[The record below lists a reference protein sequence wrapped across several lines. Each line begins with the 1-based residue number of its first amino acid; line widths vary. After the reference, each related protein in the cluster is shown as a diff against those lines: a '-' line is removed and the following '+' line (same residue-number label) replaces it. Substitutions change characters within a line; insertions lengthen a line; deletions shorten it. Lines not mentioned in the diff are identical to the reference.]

1 MKPID
6 VEDLP
11 SRSIGRAEETLRV
24 ATDLFL
30 EHGYAKVS
38 IDAIVARV
46 GGSKRDLY
54 AEFGGKEGLF
64 RRVIDGVCQEVMRPL
79 ETLPSNGDS
88 AESALRAF
96 GATFL
101 GFLLT
106 PRVVAL
112 QKLVMSEA
120 NRYPEFAQTFIER
133 GCQSAYR
140 VAAELLSSLAAR
152 GEIDV
157 QAPRVIGA
165 LFCDMLIADLQFRT
179 IAGEVV
185 PAHEVTERV
194 NLGVSTV
201 LYGIAKK
208 K

>member
-1 MKPID
+1 MEPIG
-6 VEDLP
+6 EENLTSHP
-11 SRSIGRAEETLRV
+11 TSRAEKTLRV

-64 RRVIDGVCQEVMRPL
+64 RRVITGVCQEVMHPL
-79 ETLPSNGDS
+79 EALPSNGDS
-88 AESALRAF
+88 AESALTAF
-96 GATFL
+96 GTTFL

-140 VAAELLSSLAAR
+140 VAAELLVSLANQ
-152 GEIDV
+152 GEV
-157 QAPRVIGA
+157 KVESPRVVGA
-165 LFCDMLIADLQFRT
+165 LFCDMLVADLQFRT
-179 IAGEVV
+179 VAGEVI
-185 PAHEVTERV
+185 EEQEIDERV
-194 NLGVSTV
+194 RLGVATV
-201 LYGIAKK
+201 LYGIAKE
-208 K
+208 